1 MGYIQTLTE
10 RRSAVK
16 IRFIPTI
23 LVATCTLV
31 SLQSISLYAE
41 TQPNW
46 QECGENWGSALENA
60 TGIHGDGIEKPYEVT
75 KEGIKKISHKKLT
88 DNVTLYGR
96 VQLNDVAINKNFTCY
111 GFAEITNATINGVT
125 TMYGPMNAMR
135 SSFSDMDI
143 RCSNEILDEP
153 GTVNLVHTSV
163 RKLFINGKLTT
174 ETATIKALTTFFHE
188 LELSNSHIGDITMMN
203 GSHVKK
209 RKAVIVLNNTV
220 VEGSIQFS
228 QKGGIVICKGT
239 SFVKGEIINGSL
251 EKVS

>member
-1 MGYIQTLTE
+1 MGYIQTLNE

-16 IRFIPTI
+16 IRFSQTI

-31 SLQSISLYAE
+31 SLQGISLYAE
-41 TQPNW
+41 IQPNW
-46 QECGENWGSALENA
+46 QECGENWGTSLENA
-60 TGIHGDGIEKPYEVT
+60 ACSHGDGLEKPYEVT
-75 KEGIKKISHKKLT
+75 KEGIKKIFHKKLS

-96 VQLNDVAINKNFTCY
+96 VQLNDVDIQKNFTCY
-111 GFAEITNATINGVT
+111 GFAEVTNATVNGVT
-125 TMYGPMNAMR
+125 TMYGPMNALR
-135 SSFSDMDI
+135 SSFTDMDI

-163 RKLFINGKLTT
+163 RKLFLNGKLTT
-174 ETATIKALTTFFHE
+174 ESSTIKALTTFFHE

-209 RKAVIVLNNTV
+209 KKAVIILNNTI

-228 QKGGIVICKGT
+228 QKGGMVICKGT
-239 SFVKGEIINGSL
+239 SVVKGEIINGTL